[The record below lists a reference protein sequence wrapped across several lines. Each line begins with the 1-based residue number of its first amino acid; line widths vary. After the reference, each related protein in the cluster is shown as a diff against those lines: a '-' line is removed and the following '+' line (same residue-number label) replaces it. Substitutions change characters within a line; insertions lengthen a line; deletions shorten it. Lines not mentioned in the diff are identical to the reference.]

1 MKENNEEVKSEHTLE
16 NIRDENERLKETVS
30 KQIQV
35 IEELKKERDEFLE
48 RTIFHQDSFK
58 NYEIMLKEMEEERTR
73 LKKKVINLEMQL
85 ATDTKPSEGV
95 KESVEEIIPSDDNHQ
110 HTAEKDPQ
118 KEFAKSS
125 VSCDSGI
132 CVNLD
137 MIKEEI
143 GKTIDS
149 IIATKFNERRDVNAS
164 ALKSESP
171 KRHEISHDRERNF
184 IIHGMTEDN
193 INTSDKDKVRDILD
207 AINIESEPVTMF
219 RLGIKEQNKKRPLL
233 VRMHSKDEK
242 KTILTNLS
250 RLKYAT
256 RKYDERISITPDYTP
271 EERKMIKELV
281 KEARRRN
288 TNDAKEEYLWKER

>member
-1 MKENNEEVKSEHTLE
+1 
-16 NIRDENERLKETVS
+16 
-30 KQIQV
+30 
-35 IEELKKERDEFLE
+35 
-48 RTIFHQDSFK
+48 
-58 NYEIMLKEMEEERTR
+58 
-73 LKKKVINLEMQL
+73 
-85 ATDTKPSEGV
+85 
-95 KESVEEIIPSDDNHQ
+95 
-110 HTAEKDPQ
+110 
-118 KEFAKSS
+118 
-125 VSCDSGI
+125 
-132 CVNLD
+132 
-137 MIKEEI
+137 
-143 GKTIDS
+143 
-149 IIATKFNERRDVNAS
+149 
-164 ALKSESP
+164 
-171 KRHEISHDRERNF
+171 
-184 IIHGMTEDN
+184 MTEDN